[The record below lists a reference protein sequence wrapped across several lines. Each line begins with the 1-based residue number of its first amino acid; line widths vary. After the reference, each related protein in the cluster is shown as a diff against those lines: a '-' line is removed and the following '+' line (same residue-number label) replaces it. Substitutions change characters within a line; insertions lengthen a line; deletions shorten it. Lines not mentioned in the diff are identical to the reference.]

1 MSQKIE
7 SFIRC
12 LNYPVLYHCVGRDQG
27 GELQYKECHNMS
39 QKIESFIR
47 CLNYPVLYH
56 CVGCDQGGE
65 LQGVPRDEPED

>member
-12 LNYPVLYHCVGRDQG
+12 LNNPD
-27 GELQYKECHNMS
+27 
-39 QKIESFIR
+39 F
-47 CLNYPVLYH
+47 YH

-65 LQGVPRDEPED
+65 LQGVPRDEPKIESLTRCLNNPVFYHCVGRDQGEKLQGVPRDEPED